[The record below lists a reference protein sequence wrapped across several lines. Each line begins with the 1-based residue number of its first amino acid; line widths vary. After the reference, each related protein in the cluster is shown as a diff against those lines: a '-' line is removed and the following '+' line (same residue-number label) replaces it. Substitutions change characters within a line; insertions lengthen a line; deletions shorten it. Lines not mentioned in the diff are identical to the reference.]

1 MVCVWEGV
9 CVCGR
14 VCVGLCVRVIY
25 NEGVCGG
32 GCVCGREIARVKCT
46 ILQCNH
52 RYRHFYMLYYMCV
65 CTNVSLLYRYIAETI
80 QVYIHVH
87 T

>member
-1 MVCVWEGV
+1 MCVWEGV

-32 GCVCGREIARVKCT
+32 GCVCGRV
-46 ILQCNH
+46 
-52 RYRHFYMLYYMCV
+52 CV
-65 CTNVSLLYRYIAETI
+65 GVCVTVCKRDI
-80 QVYIHVH
+80 Q
-87 T
+87 